1 MGQAGDATG
10 TEKGHRVM
18 EPFSSEERQLIIQL
32 LLVQYY
38 LKVPPDPRTT
48 TALRKL
54 GWPIAEGAP
63 A

>member
-1 MGQAGDATG
+1 
-10 TEKGHRVM
+10 M